1 VTEREEA
8 GDRAVRLAVIAE
20 RLGGES
26 RDLLVEASRESPS
39 GDVVPALAR
48 AVGIDGPEPRA
59 ATAFSPRLGRV
70 LARDEPFA
78 EAVQH
83 GDRLVVAAGGAVP
96 PAPPPEPG
104 DEALHE
110 LVVAGGPHSGRRFRL
125 GDGEHVV
132 GRDSTCG
139 IALDDPSLSRAHLR
153 IRVAPGGVSLADAG
167 SRNGTLVEDRLL
179 GRGEERPLAAGE
191 VVRAGRN
198 LLAVDAAPRPL
209 PEAPSPRGG
218 FVELNRPMRAAPHF
232 QPFARRLAAPPDEP
246 SRTRVG
252 LLSSL
257 PFAFVGVA
265 LWLMTGSAT
274 MLLFVAVTPLMVL
287 LFYAEER
294 WGGKRGQARRVRT
307 FRRRL
312 AGLKAELEAARDA
325 EVRHRRRAAPSPA
338 DLVARARGRVETL
351 WERRPDDEDFLAL
364 RLGSADAPA
373 LARVELDGGGSESL
387 RAEAEELLAAY
398 ATVPAVPVT
407 VPLAAAGTLG
417 LCGPPGRVASLAR
430 GLVLQ
435 AATLHSPRDLVV
447 AGALDDA
454 GLGGW
459 SWLKWLPHAASETTP
474 LSSHLGAGKADAR
487 LVVEDVLR
495 VRNERRAELEQTLS
509 ASATRWSPHV
519 LLVVDEHAAPE
530 RPLVADLLTDAAR
543 YGIAVLWLG
552 SDRRGLP
559 GECGAVVELGERA
572 ATLTHRDGRTVE
584 GLLADG
590 VDLDLAE
597 DWALALA
604 PLRDVTAAPTGGR
617 IPDRIGLAELL
628 GFEELNARWVEERWR
643 SAPSGLAAPVG
654 STAEGPLV
662 LDLRDHG
669 PHGLVAGIT
678 GAGKS
683 ELLQTLIASLA
694 ATYPPTRLAFLLVDY
709 KGGLAFKEC
718 VDLPHATL
726 VTDLDEH
733 LTQRALASL
742 RAEQR
747 RREAVLREADAKDL
761 PELERKRPGAALP
774 NLVIVIDEFAGL
786 AEELPEFIEG
796 VVDVARRG
804 RALGVHLILATQ
816 RPGGVVSQ
824 QIRANTNLRV
834 ALRVNEPG
842 ESVDVIGVPDAARIP
857 RSRPGRAY
865 ALTGH
870 GDRELTEFQTAYS
883 GDVSPTAEGPREPAV
898 WEFDFGGNG
907 HGPAQH
913 VRIASRRATDLQEL
927 VRACCEAGASLGLA
941 PPPPPWLP
949 PLDPVVPLASLPE
962 PPADAADPA
971 AVAVLGLADEPEL
984 QRQRPFI
991 FDLETDGSLLVFGGG
1006 GSGKTTLLRTLAVAL
1021 AQRSS
1026 PEELHVYGLDFATRA
1041 LAPLEAL
1048 PHCGGVI
1055 AADDE
1060 ERVER
1065 LLAQLRATL
1074 ERRKALFAERGVF
1087 TLAELRRR
1095 GEPVVPRILVLLD
1108 GYGGFADAFFGV
1120 RGGEVIDVFARLV
1133 AEGRPLGLHFAI
1145 TSDRRGAVPNA
1156 LAAIIPTK
1164 VVLRMA
1170 EEDEFVALGVSL
1182 KTVRSVTLPPG
1193 RGFVAGHEVQCAVV
1207 GGDPTAEGEV
1217 EALAEVASELR
1228 ARHGE
1233 TRAPEIRLLPLQV
1246 AIEDLRPPTR
1256 PLEAYVAVGNTELG
1270 PVAIDLAERHF
1281 LVVGPYR
1288 SGRTS
1293 ALRLLAEAL
1302 RQGAPAMELHLLAP
1316 RRSAL
1321 TELQLWTSTAV
1332 GVAECEAAA
1341 ERLAELAGEP
1351 AVIVLDDGEEL
1362 ADSLAAA
1369 SLAGIVR
1376 RGRDAGIRVVAAVER
1391 QVALSSFS
1399 PWLVELRK
1407 EKYGLLL
1414 EPDLSV
1420 DGDILGV
1427 QLPRRTNAVFP
1438 AGRGFLVDRGTFEL
1452 VQLAKPD

>member
-1 VTEREEA
+1 VSGNGAA
-8 GDRAVRLAVIAE
+8 GARSVRLAVTAE

-26 RDLLVEASRESPS
+26 RDLLVEASPQSPS
-39 GDVVPALAR
+39 SEIVAALAR
-48 AVGIDGPEPRA
+48 AVGVDRSGP

-83 GDRLVVAAGGAVP
+83 GDRLVLATGRGVP
-96 PAPPPEPG
+96 PAPPPEDG
-104 DEALHE
+104 GGAAHE
-110 LVVAGGPHSGRRFRL
+110 LVIVGGPHAGRRFRL
-125 GDGEHVV
+125 RPGEHLL
-132 GRDSTCG
+132 GRDPTATV
-139 IALDDPSLSRAHLR
+139 ALDDPALSRAHLR
-153 IRVAPGGVSLADAG
+153 LRVAPEAVTLADG
-167 SRNGTLVEDRLL
+167 SRNGTLVEERLL
-179 GRGEERPLAAGE
+179 PRGEERPLRAGE

-198 LLAVDAAPRPL
+198 LLAVEAAPQAR
-209 PEAPSPRGG
+209 PEAPRLRAG
-218 FVELNRPMRAAPHF
+218 FVEFNRPMRAVPRF
-232 QPFARRLAAPPDEP
+232 EPFARRFAAPPDEP
-246 SRTRVG
+246 SRSRVG

-274 MLLFVAVTPLMVL
+274 MLLFVAVTPLLVL

-294 WGGKRGQARRVRT
+294 WGGKRGHARRA
-307 FRRRL
+307 RRFGRQL
-312 AGLKAELEAARDA
+312 AGLKAELDAARDA
-325 EVRHRRRAAPSPA
+325 EVRHRRRAAPSAA
-338 DLVARARGRVETL
+338 DLFARARSRLETL
-351 WERRPDDEDFLAL
+351 WERRLDDDDFLAL
-364 RLGSADAPA
+364 RIGSADVPA
-373 LARVELDGGGSESL
+373 LGRVELDGGGSDSL
-387 RAEAEELLAAY
+387 RAEAELLLGAY
-398 ATVPAVPVT
+398 TTVPAVPVT
-407 VPLAAAGTLG
+407 VPLAAVGTLG
-417 LCGPPGRVASLAR
+417 VCGARDSIASLAR

-435 AATLHSPRDLVV
+435 AATLHSPRDLIV
-447 AGALDDA
+447 AGAVDDD
-454 GLGGW
+454 GGW
-459 SWLKWLPHAASETTP
+459 SWLKWLPHAES
-474 LSSHLGAGKADAR
+474 LGAGPIEAQR
-487 LVVEDVLR
+487 VFEHVLH
-495 VRNERRAELEQTLS
+495 VRNERRSELERTLS
-509 ASATRWSPHV
+509 SSAVRWSPHV
-519 LLVVDEHAAPE
+519 LLVVDERVAPE
-530 RPLVADLLTDAAR
+530 RPLVAELLTDAAR

-552 SDRRGLP
+552 SGRQGLP
-559 GECGAVVELGERA
+559 GECGAVVELGERTL
-572 ATLTHRDGRTVE
+572 TLTHRDGGTVE
-584 GLLADG
+584 SVLADG
-590 VDLDLAE
+590 VDLDLGD

-604 PLRDVTAAPTGGR
+604 PLRDVTAAPAGGG

-628 GFEELNARWVEERWR
+628 GVDELSAHWVEERWQ
-643 SAPSGLAAPVG
+643 AVPPGLAAPIG
-654 STAEGPLV
+654 SSADGPLA

-694 ATYPPTRLAFLLVDY
+694 ATYPPTRLEFLLVDY

-761 PELERKRPGAALP
+761 RELERKRPRTALP

-842 ESVDVIGVPDAARIP
+842 ESVDVIGVPDAARIA

-870 GDRELTEFQTAYS
+870 GDRELIEFQTAYS
-883 GDVSPTAEGPREPAV
+883 GDISPTAEGPHEPTV
-898 WEFDFGGNG
+898 WEFEFGGTTRA
-907 HGPAQH
+907 PAQA
-913 VRIASRRATDLQEL
+913 VRSPSRQATDLQEL
-927 VRACCEAGASLGLA
+927 VRACREAAAGLGLSS
-941 PPPPPWLP
+941 PPPPWLP
-949 PLDPVVPLASLPE
+949 PLQPVVPLATLPE
-962 PPADAADPA
+962 PPAEAADPA
-971 AVAVLGLADEPEL
+971 AVAVLGLVDEPDL
-984 QRQRPFI
+984 QRQRPFV
-991 FDLETDGSLLVFGGG
+991 FDLEADGSLLVFGGG
-1006 GSGKTTLLRTLAVAL
+1006 GSGKTTLLRTLAVSL

-1060 ERVER
+1060 ERIER
-1065 LLAQLRATL
+1065 LLAQLRSTL
-1074 ERRKALFAERGVF
+1074 ERRKALLAERGVF
-1087 TLAELRRR
+1087 TLAELRR
-1095 GEPVVPRILVLLD
+1095 GGGPVLPRILILLD

-1120 RGGEVIDVFARLV
+1120 RGGELIDAFARLV

-1164 VVLRMA
+1164 LVLRMA

-1193 RGFVAGHEVQCAVV
+1193 RGFVTGHEVQCAIV
-1207 GGDPTAEGEV
+1207 GEDPTAEGEV
-1217 EALAEVASELR
+1217 AALTEVASALR

-1233 TRAPEIRLLPLQV
+1233 AHAPEIKLLPLQV
-1246 AIEDLRPPTR
+1246 TVDELGQPTR
-1256 PLEAYVAVGNTELG
+1256 PLEAFVGIGNTELR

-1293 ALRLLAEAL
+1293 SLRLLAEAL
-1302 RQGAPAMELHLLAP
+1302 RSSAPALELHLLAP
-1316 RRSAL
+1316 RRCAL
-1321 TELQLWTSTAV
+1321 ADLDLWTSTAV
-1332 GVAECEAAA
+1332 GVPECEAAI
-1341 ERLAELAGEP
+1341 ERLVELAGEP

-1362 ADSLAAA
+1362 ADSLAAP
-1369 SLAGIVR
+1369 SLAAIVR
-1376 RGRDAGIRVVAAVER
+1376 RGRDAGIRVAAAVER
-1391 QVALSSFS
+1391 QVALSTFS
-1399 PWLVELRK
+1399 PWLMELRK

-1420 DGDILGV
+1420 DGDVLGV
-1427 QLPRRTNAVFP
+1427 QLPRRTNAIFP
-1438 AGRGFLVDRGTFEL
+1438 PGRGFLVDRGTFEL
-1452 VQLAKPD
+1452 VQLARP